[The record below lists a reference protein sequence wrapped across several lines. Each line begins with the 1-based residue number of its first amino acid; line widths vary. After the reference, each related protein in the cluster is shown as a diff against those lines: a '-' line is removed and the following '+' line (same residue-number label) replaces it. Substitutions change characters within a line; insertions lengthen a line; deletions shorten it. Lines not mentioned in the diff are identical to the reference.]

1 MLKQELNN
9 SILTLTLNRPEVRN
23 ALNAELIA
31 ALTDAIQKAH
41 SADDVRVLV
50 LKGEGNHFS
59 AGADLNWMLSMK
71 DEPMETNVADA
82 NALAELMT
90 TLNFCRKPVIA
101 VVQGAVMGGGVGL
114 TACADIAI
122 AQDNAI
128 FALSETRLGL
138 TPATISPFVVNAIG
152 SRQARRYMLT
162 GERFD
167 ADTAKTLGLVHEVAT
182 WDLIETRVHDF
193 SDALKKGGPDSHRKI
208 KKLVHDV
215 SERELNHELMDN
227 LAWRIANQRIG
238 QEGQEGIRAFLD
250 KRPAAW
256 VEAEDDDK

>member
-1 MLKQELNN
+1 MLKQTLNN

-23 ALNAELIA
+23 ALNAELIGT
-31 ALTDAIQKAH
+31 LTQAVLKAH
-41 SADDVRVLV
+41 QSDDVRVVV
-50 LKGEGNHFS
+50 LRGEGNHFS

-71 DEPMETNVADA
+71 SESMETNVNDA
-82 NALAELMT
+82 KALAELMT

-122 AQDNAI
+122 AQDNAM

-152 SRQARRYMLT
+152 RRQARRYMLT

-167 ADTAKTLGLVHEVAT
+167 AVTALQLGLVHEVAPWERIDT
-182 WDLIETRVHDF
+182 LIHDF
-193 SDALKKGGPDSHRKI
+193 CDALKQGGPDSHRKI
-208 KKLVHDV
+208 KKLLHDV
-215 SERELNHELMDN
+215 SERPLNDELMEN

-238 QEGQEGIRAFLD
+238 AEGQEGIRAFLE
-250 KRPAAW
+250 KRAAAW
-256 VEAEDDDK
+256 VETEDDNQ